1 MMLPF
6 LEEVKMTFGDYGRL
20 FTSAKENDA
29 YGNEVNYIVSDYVD
43 DEGVKELVIKEIPQ
57 YPSLLLVT
65 FRTVMKAGTFNISG
79 LIKIRREVERQVPNG
94 NLSYYN
100 LEHTLNFV
108 LGMNREC
115 AADEDTF
122 AAMAMNTIWEVE
134 ASFNK
139 VMPTVRL
146 QYGRS

>member
-1 MMLPF
+1 MLPF

-20 FTSAKENDA
+20 FRCGKEKDA
-29 YGNEVNYIVSDYVD
+29 YGNDVNYIVSDYVD
-43 DEGVKELVIKEIPQ
+43 DEGMKELVIKEIPQ
-57 YPSLLLVT
+57 YPNLLLVT
-65 FRTVMKAGTFNISG
+65 FRTVMKAGTFNVSD
-79 LIKIRREVERQVPNG
+79 LIKIKREVERQVPNG

-100 LEHTLNFV
+100 LEHTLNLV

-115 AADEDTF
+115 VADEDAF

-134 ASFNK
+134 ASLNK
-139 VMPTVRL
+139 VMPTIRL

>member
-20 FTSAKENDA
+20 FRCGKEKDA
-29 YGNEVNYIVSDYVD
+29 YGNDVNYVVSDYVD

-57 YPSLLLVT
+57 YPNLLLVT
-65 FRTVMKAGTFNISG
+65 FRTVMKAGTFNISD

-115 AADEDTF
+115 VADEDTF
-122 AAMAMNTIWEVE
+122 AAMAINTIWEVE
-134 ASFNK
+134 ASLNK